1 MAQGLRVRRLGSS
14 QAYSVELRRELS
26 NDRELGLRNSRSDKT
41 REESRI
47 SVRSTGPGHGV
58 VRIVIVI
65 VVVMAGK
72 LVVGMM
78 TVDVGVLVD

>member
-1 MAQGLRVRRLGSS
+1 M
-14 QAYSVELRRELS
+14 
-26 NDRELGLRNSRSDKT
+26 DRELGLRNSRSDKT
-41 REESRI
+41 REEFRI

>member
-1 MAQGLRVRRLGSS
+1 M
-14 QAYSVELRRELS
+14 
-26 NDRELGLRNSRSDKT
+26 DRELGLRNSRSDKT
-41 REESRI
+41 REEPRI

-65 VVVMAGK
+65 VVGMAGK